1 MAQILIRMIFAALLS
16 LSAATVTISA
26 LAQSPADGTPVIVTP
41 KVNLT
46 LDQRNTIK
54 ELVKDVDVASA
65 SPDVPFA
72 IGDIVPPQVDLH
84 PMPPRVA
91 DKVSQVKNHLFF
103 RKGTQVA
110 IVDPKDKKIVDVIN

>member
-1 MAQILIRMIFAALLS
+1 MIFAALLS